1 LAQCEDNSRKEK
13 KMQGIM
19 LKDVWKSFGD
29 ITAVKGLSFEAN
41 EGKTLVIIGPSGAGK
56 TTTLRLIAGL
66 EKMDKGEIYLGGE
79 KANELL
85 PYERNLAMT
94 FESYALYPHMTVFE
108 NIASPLRAPARKG
121 KYSEEEIKEKVN
133 DVAQHLGIGELLHRM
148 PRELSGG
155 QRQRV
160 ALGRTLIK
168 EPKLFLFDEP
178 IAHLDA
184 KLRHRMRGEMKRL
197 FTKLKSAVIYTTHD
211 YMEASAIADKIVVI
225 NLGELQQVGTPS
237 EIFKNPVNTFVF
249 GITCEPTPNFI
260 QCSLL
265 KKANRDYLKGEGF
278 FYPIPKAFAKSIVN
292 SAEETIKLGVRPND
306 IIITEKKSDAS
317 PLPAEIYTYE
327 FLGSKLIVT
336 VTVEQIRLVA
346 EMKQVMNIEIG
357 KKVWIGFDNTR
368 LFLFNSKSGENILYR
383 GNPHE

>member
-1 LAQCEDNSRKEK
+1 
-13 KMQGIM
+13 MQEIM

-29 ITAVKGLSFEAN
+29 ITAVKGLSFEAE
-41 EGKTLVIIGPSGAGK
+41 EGKTLVIVGPSGAGK

-66 EKMDKGEIYLGGE
+66 EKMDKGEIYLGGK
-79 KANELL
+79 KANALL

-108 NIASPLRAPARKG
+108 NIVSPLKAPARKDVYN
-121 KYSEEEIKEKVN
+121 KDEIENKVK
-133 DVAQHLGIGELLHRM
+133 DVAKLLGIEELLQRM

-168 EPKLFLFDEP
+168 EPRVFLFDEP

-197 FTKLKSAVIYTTHD
+197 FTRLKSAVIYTTHD

-225 NLGELQQVGTPS
+225 NTGELQQVGTAS
-237 EIFKNPVNTFVF
+237 EIFNNPVNTFVF

-260 QCSLL
+260 QFSLV
-265 KKANRDYLKGEGF
+265 KKNNRYYINREGIS
-278 FYPIPKAFAKSIVN
+278 YPVPEALGKSI
-292 SAEETIKLGVRPND
+292 AGTGEEEIKVGIRPND
-306 IIITEKKSDAS
+306 IIVTEKKSDAS
-317 PLPAEIYTYE
+317 PLLAEIYTYE

-336 VTVEQIRLVA
+336 VKVNQIGLVA
-346 EMKQVMNIEIG
+346 EIKEVRDIEIG
-357 KKVWIGFDNTR
+357 KKVWIGFNSMR
-368 LFLFNSKSGENILYR
+368 MFLFNLKSGKNVHQR
-383 GNPHE
+383 GNHHE